1 MGIIPKQQANKFNID
16 YWETDASETI
26 VDYGLV
32 IPVYQQSL
40 QKLYVA
46 NDLMKLSITELAE
59 KISNFQEF
67 CISDIHISNITVNW
81 NF

>member
-40 QKLYVA
+40 QKLHVA
-46 NDLMKLSITELAE
+46 KEVMKLSIAELAE
-59 KISNFQEF
+59 NISKFQEF
-67 CISDIHISNITVNW
+67 CISDIHISNITINR

>member
-1 MGIIPKQQANKFNID
+1 MGIIPKQQVNELNID

-32 IPVYQQSL
+32 IPVHRQSL

-46 NDLMKLSITELAE
+46 NGLMKLSIAELAE
-59 KISNFQEF
+59 NISNFQEF
-67 CISDIHISNITVNW
+67 CISDIPILNTTINW